1 MDQVVE
7 SGALVAFTCH
17 ARGNDVHMF
26 INGNDPYPQSD
37 YEARGYNFTYIE
49 IPRPSNELEEHNNT
63 IFVEARLSNNYTE
76 ISCTARENGPSDY
89 AAGRLII
96 AGIL

>member
-7 SGALVAFTCH
+7 PGALVAFTCH

-26 INGNDPYPQSD
+26 INGRDPQSD
-37 YEARGYNFTYIE
+37 HETEGFNFTYIK
-49 IPRPSNELEEHNNT
+49 IPHPPNELEEHNNT

-76 ISCTARENGPSDY
+76 ISCTARENGHSDY

-96 AGIL
+96 AGI